1 MPKNNKKPS
10 AQTENRQKKRNLGM
24 RITMLVLAAALAIGI
39 LTLPIS
45 SALRAYAEEDNS
57 ALTVAEFETGK
68 LDKAISEAAD
78 GTDYNFITKIA
89 VLSGTMAAEDWNALT
104 AIPNLEFIELAG
116 TETKDGKIPDS
127 ALPSRNQLTYISLPK
142 NTTEIGKSAFSGNRK
157 LEKINMPTSV
167 NSIGDYAFEA
177 CEALAEIPVTENV
190 TYIGE
195 GAFRDCKSI
204 TSFTIPSK
212 VTEILPYTFSKCG
225 FSEIIIGPAVTSV
238 GDGAFAD
245 CGNLKDIYV
254 YSENAPALGGS
265 GAFLNLGATIHVYDG
280 CADSFSSWE
289 INNVKV
295 AEDLTGE
302 YPAPEEVPAETEET
316 AATDGAAPVSEDEQ
330 ETKAANESAEEASE
344 ETTAAETTAVTE
356 EAAPASASGGL
367 SVGVTVAIAVM
378 AAIIAVLATILVM
391 SRKKSDK

>member
-1 MPKNNKKPS
+1 
-10 AQTENRQKKRNLGM
+10 M
-24 RITMLVLAAALAIGI
+24 RITMLVLAVALAVGI

-45 SALRAYAEEDNS
+45 SAMKAYAEEDNS

-89 VLSGTMAAEDWNALT
+89 VLSGTMSEADWNALL

-116 TETKDGKIPDS
+116 TETKDGKIPEN

-142 NTTEIGKSAFSGNRK
+142 NTCEIGKSAFSGNRK
-157 LEKINMPTSV
+157 LEKINMPVSV
-167 NSIGDYAFEA
+167 SSIGDYAFEA

-212 VTEILPYTFSKCG
+212 VTEILPYTFGKCG
-225 FSEIIIGPAVTSV
+225 FSEIIIGPAVKSV

-254 YSENAPALGGS
+254 YSEAAPALGGS
-265 GAFLNLGATIHVYDG
+265 GVFLNLGATVHVYDG

-302 YPAPEEVPAETEET
+302 YPAPEEVPVPEET
-316 AATDGAAPVSEDEQ
+316 AAADDAAPVSEEEK
-330 ETKAANESAEEASE
+330 ETAASEDKTE
-344 ETTAAETTAVTE
+344 ETTAAETTAAAE
-356 EAAPASASGGL
+356 EAAPASSSGGL

-378 AAIIAVLATILVM
+378 AAIIAVLATILIM

>member
-10 AQTENRQKKRNLGM
+10 AQTENRRKKRYLGM

-57 ALTVAEFETGK
+57 ALTVAKFETGK

-104 AIPNLEFIELAG
+104 AIPNLEFIELAQ
-116 TETKDGKIPDS
+116 TETKDGKIPEN

-142 NTTEIGKSAFSGNRK
+142 NTCEIGKNAFSGNRK
-157 LEKINMPTSV
+157 LEKINMPVSV
-167 NSIGDYAFEA
+167 QSIGDYAFEA

-212 VTEILPYTFSKCG
+212 VTEILPYTFGKCG

-265 GAFLNLGATIHVYDG
+265 GAFLNLGATVHVYDG

-302 YPAPEEVPAETEET
+302 YPAPEEVPAETEE
-316 AATDGAAPVSEDEQ
+316 AAVTEAAPVSEEEQ
-330 ETKAANESAEEASE
+330 EEQEETAAEEASE
-344 ETTAAETTAVTE
+344 EAEAAETTAVTE
-356 EAAPASASGGL
+356 EAAPASTSGGL